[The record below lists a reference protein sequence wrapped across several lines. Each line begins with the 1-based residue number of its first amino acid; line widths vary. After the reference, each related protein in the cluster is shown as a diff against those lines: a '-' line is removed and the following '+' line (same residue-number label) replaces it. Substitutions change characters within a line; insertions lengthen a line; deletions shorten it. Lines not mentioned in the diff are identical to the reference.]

1 MFDGLIKTRYGNGKL
16 IHYIHYDDKQ
26 SFWHDLAEE
35 TWKPLTVLPAA
46 QAHAEMQVA
55 QTYARIGREV
65 ATNLQTRQRQYLIRA
80 RLKAAQRGALLAFLS
95 TESIGDF
102 ECMDQSGETSVRDC

>member
-1 MFDGLIKTRYGNGKL
+1 M
-16 IHYIHYDDKQ
+16 
-26 SFWHDLAEE
+26 
-35 TWKPLTVLPAA
+35 PAT
-46 QAHAEMQVA
+46 QTQAEMQVA